1 MPTGGGYCHP
11 AGSSQRKSPVPA
23 PGPRCREF
31 SRGLTGAPRSG
42 APPFIPARPQS
53 PAVPAT
59 AGAPEGPA
67 AQRALRRVPAVLLS
81 PLSLPHG
88 CLQLR
93 ILKAFPPAAAAV
105 SALTEYLLAGDF
117 LSSPLSTFGFSII
130 SLCLLKQQ
138 MSALPVLTL
147 SAVQNCSVG

>member
-105 SALTEYLLAGDF
+105 SALTRVSAGW
-117 LSSPLSTFGFSII
+117 GF
-130 SLCLLKQQ
+130 
-138 MSALPVLTL
+138 PVIP
-147 SAVQNCSVG
+147 AVHIRLFYHICVFSNSK